1 MAETF
6 PLKWPLGRATT
17 KSWQR
22 RDAAFKT
29 TPVRA
34 RDELMHELK
43 LLGARNVVISS
54 NVRTYSRG
62 GQEIMYADQSAARDE
77 PGVAIYYTW
86 KDEQYALACDRYKTV
101 MDNLQALNKTINAIR
116 GIERWGTGEM
126 MKAAFAGFKELPSST
141 ADIRSCWEVLGL
153 QPTKNLELIRTA
165 YRKQLFKKHPDHG
178 GTHEAMTELN
188 IAKHQAEQY
197 ATT

>member
-22 RDAAFKT
+22 RDASFKT
-29 TPVRA
+29 TPGRA

-141 ADIRSCWEVLGL
+141 TASPSCWQVLDL
-153 QPTKNLELIRTA
+153 LPTKNLESIKAA
-165 YRKQLFKKHPDHG
+165 YRKKLFGAHPDQG
-178 GTHEAMTELN
+178 GTHEAMAQLN
-188 IAKHQAEQY
+188 IAKDQAEQY
-197 ATT
+197 AIS